1 MTNNEKMI
9 EAIGGKLA
17 RMTTAQLRTMYIIA
31 TKLTE
36 GNAQGQEAE
45 EATN

>member
-1 MTNNEKMI
+1 MTDNEKMI
-9 EAIGGKLA
+9 QTISGKLA

-36 GNAQGQEAE
+36 GNAQEQ